1 MISKTLMQKRAKLSS
16 FSHPDVII
24 GVLTDV
30 WAGSSDVV
38 LLYVVGVNDFVNVK
52 TDLKF
57 LMSTPSDEDPT
68 ILFS

>member
-1 MISKTLMQKRAKLSS
+1 MYERAKLNS
-16 FSHPDVII
+16 FSHPGAII

-38 LLYVVGVNDFVNVK
+38 LSDEEESVNDFVFVK

-57 LMSTPSDEDPT
+57 VMSTPSDEDPT
-68 ILFS
+68 IPFP